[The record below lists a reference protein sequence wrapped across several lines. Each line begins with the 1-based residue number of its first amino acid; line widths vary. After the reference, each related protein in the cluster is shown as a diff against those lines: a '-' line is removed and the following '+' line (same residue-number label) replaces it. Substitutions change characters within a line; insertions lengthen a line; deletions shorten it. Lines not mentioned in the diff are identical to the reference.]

1 MISGEEKNHIRMG
14 IRSVRG
20 VPTEILGWMAGKTL
34 QKNWKSNHANQKQV
48 YLEYFYFDPLL
59 CYLPVKEQYHFQVL
73 IENGDTLFLSPLIT

>member
-34 QKNWKSNHANQKQV
+34 QKN
-48 YLEYFYFDPLL
+48 
-59 CYLPVKEQYHFQVL
+59 
-73 IENGDTLFLSPLIT
+73 